1 MEGAS
6 YIKDSAQQ
14 VRKMLLQMDG
24 IARRAKHLCRQLAQE
39 PQQGSAQ
46 HSRKLSVDTPH

>member
-1 MEGAS
+1 MHTSQEDALEGAS

-24 IARRAKHLCRQLAQE
+24 IARGARGTHV
-39 PQQGSAQ
+39 SD
-46 HSRKLSVDTPH
+46 V